1 MMRRS
6 SRRRNSVGES
16 SNEDVFCRLDQI
28 LRFQPKENNNPFT
41 CPRDAKTNL
50 RKSLLVKVASKKQ
63 ERNILCSTPKVQ
75 RQPEDTFPNDI
86 SAINSSDINPIKNV
100 DENNAENLSDKNIY
114 RTKGSNK
121 LILGKE
127 LNKTTDPKKSKDLV
141 VLLNSYDNSPTKC
154 EKNEDNV
161 QLEKRSLKEN
171 TEKKHL
177 PQSNSSDEDQCDV
190 TKPNS
195 SVINITDSTEGTP
208 KTSNNLIQ
216 PINDKSAS
224 NIFTTSPKSLE
235 NLGSSREQKVL
246 EDSPQTREHIASDR
260 SPRTPPSQNIS
271 RKITPRKSK
280 HSKSYKRTNINE
292 VSKIL
297 PVANRESVHLENSND
312 VQDLSHDLDTSEL
325 VNQKRNKT
333 KQDVLE
339 ATTLSKRKTPG
350 DKVMVVVNNL
360 LLQASQSKNKSNSN
374 DNTINKENVEKPAEI
389 SPVQLQSIHTDNVED
404 SDNSSRASSYSD
416 FNTFDQQVL
425 YKTLPSA
432 DNNFNFS
439 SSLNDIP
446 IKNWEGPWRPDI
458 EEGLFQMDGTSIP
471 QNIFQRSH
479 KTNETYYDKNKKR
492 MQRKKSQYGRL
503 NHVSNKSH
511 LLNDQQQ
518 PAHTDNSFDS
528 TLILNNVEQ
537 EVSNDNATITTTPKR
552 KIVTDKNNVA
562 HGKSNN
568 AVRVINSSKTT
579 TKEKSEINIIS
590 TYVSKRNTPTE
601 EINVVPEK
609 SNNNMTIANTSKRKI
624 LTKENNA
631 VLENSNNNVTIVNT
645 SKRTIPTE
653 ENNAILEKS
662 NNKATTANTSR
673 RKILSEKNDTVLE
686 KSNNNVTVVNISRR
700 KIPTEENKA
709 VLEKSNNNLIGNT
722 SKIKILTGENI
733 SVLEEANNDV
743 TITNTSKRK
752 IPKEENKAV
761 LEEAYNKVTIASTSK
776 RKIPEEESNVTLE
789 KSNHND
795 DTIVNASKR
804 NFPTEETNGVL
815 DKSNN
820 NISIAPKEKN
830 PSQKNKSIQSNDVGT
845 QVSKTQNEEVTEINL
860 DIATLNKSL
869 KTIKDIASELSLLH
883 SASGSRRQMTQNTED
898 GDETAT
904 DQNNGIRKS
913 VRKKTVSKSVLLYD
927 CHVLEK
933 RIFKVPDN
941 KRKKRITKNVE
952 PVRPEGN
959 SKKDRKKK
967 AVVSSV
973 NKENEQQL
981 SNNIPSLDDNQEPFM
996 EYATEENEPH
1006 ITSTS
1011 NLQKTSTTAKG
1022 KNEEFLSRK
1031 DSTITQNSEQK
1042 QHIEK
1047 AMKESNYNDEPD
1059 ITSTSKP
1066 NITTTAKRRGRKKK
1080 VTSEV
1085 HTNTQT
1091 RTVSLINNVND
1102 IQNPNVETRKD
1113 EENYESQLISTSK
1126 PEENTV
1132 PKRRGRKKKVTAE
1145 VHSIINTEAKAS
1157 LMNNDRFDI
1166 QETRTGSA
1174 ITNTLDIVDMDNVG
1188 NNHNPNIET
1197 RKGEENCES
1206 DFITTSKPEENTIP
1220 KRRGRRK
1227 KVTTEVNFI
1236 INTQS
1241 KTSLMSNDRFDI
1253 QETRTGSAI
1262 TNTLDI
1268 VNMNNINDSQ
1278 NPNIETRKDGESYE
1292 SHFISTSIPEEN
1304 TILKRRGRKK
1314 KVPTDGSGNANENLN
1329 KFSIEGV
1336 FLNNLDNA
1344 DCMQNKH
1351 EMEVP
1356 LETNEYTDRLSV
1368 VSSPIPKKRGRKS
1381 NLERARRKAVES
1393 AAESRTINATEGL
1406 FDRCSVM
1413 RSSFGSVLYNSVN
1426 NTIPNQTILSSV
1438 LHNCDGNS
1446 VGYFRLRPQSPTLG
1460 QMTSKSNLYFV
1471 TLIGQGIITF
1481 NDQDYHIFESENTVV
1496 KVPADNDYTITNV
1509 DDSKTLQLLY
1519 IKN

>member
-1 MMRRS
+1 M
-6 SRRRNSVGES
+6 
-16 SNEDVFCRLDQI
+16 
-28 LRFQPKENNNPFT
+28 
-41 CPRDAKTNL
+41 
-50 RKSLLVKVASKKQ
+50 LVKVASKKQ
-63 ERNILCSTPKVQ
+63 KRNILCSTPRVQ
-75 RQPEDTFPNDI
+75 RQLEDTFPNDI

-100 DENNAENLSDKNIY
+100 DENNAENLSDENIY
-114 RTKGSNK
+114 RIKGSNK

-127 LNKTTDPKKSKDLV
+127 LNKTTDPKKSKDLL

-246 EDSPQTREHIASDR
+246 EDSPETREHIASDR

-271 RKITPRKSK
+271 RTITPRKSK

-292 VSKIL
+292 ASKIL

-339 ATTLSKRKTPG
+339 ATTLSTRKTPG
-350 DKVMVVVNNL
+350 DRVMAVVNNL

-374 DNTINKENVEKPAEI
+374 DNTINKKNVEKPAES

-416 FNTFDQQVL
+416 FYTFDQQVL

-446 IKNWEGPWRPDI
+446 IKNGEGPWRPDI
-458 EEGLFQMDGTSIP
+458 ENLFQMDGTPIP
-471 QNIFQRSH
+471 ENIFQRSH
-479 KTNETYYDKNKKR
+479 KTNETSHGKNKKR

-518 PAHTDNSFDS
+518 QPAHTANSIDA

-552 KIVTDKNNVA
+552 KSVTDKNNVA

-590 TYVSKRNTPTE
+590 TYVSKRNTLTE
-601 EINVVPEK
+601 ENNVVPEK

-624 LTKENNA
+624 LTKETNA

-662 NNKATTANTSR
+662 NNKARTANTSR
-673 RKILSEKNDTVLE
+673 RKILSEKNNTVLE
-686 KSNNNVTVVNISRR
+686 KSNNNVTVVNTSRR

-733 SVLEEANNDV
+733 SVLEESNNDV
-743 TITNTSKRK
+743 TITNTK

-761 LEEAYNKVTIASTSK
+761 LEESYNKVTIASTSK

-789 KSNHND
+789 KSNRND

-804 NFPTEETNGVL
+804 NFPTEKTNSVL

-820 NISIAPKEKN
+820 NISIAPKGKN
-830 PSQKNKSIQSNDVGT
+830 PSQKNTSIQSNDVGT
-845 QVSKTQNEEVTEINL
+845 QVSKTQNEELTGINL

-869 KTIKDIASELSLLH
+869 KTIKNIASELSLLH

-904 DQNNGIRKS
+904 DQNNG
-913 VRKKTVSKSVLLYD
+913 
-927 CHVLEK
+927 
-933 RIFKVPDN
+933 
-941 KRKKRITKNVE
+941 
-952 PVRPEGN
+952 
-959 SKKDRKKK
+959 
-967 AVVSSV
+967 
-973 NKENEQQL
+973 
-981 SNNIPSLDDNQEPFM
+981 
-996 EYATEENEPH
+996 
-1006 ITSTS
+1006 
-1011 NLQKTSTTAKG
+1011 NLQ
-1022 KNEEFLSRK
+1022 
-1031 DSTITQNSEQK
+1031 
-1042 QHIEK
+1042 
-1047 AMKESNYNDEPD
+1047 
-1059 ITSTSKP
+1059 
-1066 NITTTAKRRGRKKK
+1066 
-1080 VTSEV
+1080 
-1085 HTNTQT
+1085 
-1091 RTVSLINNVND
+1091 
-1102 IQNPNVETRKD
+1102 
-1113 EENYESQLISTSK
+1113 
-1126 PEENTV
+1126 
-1132 PKRRGRKKKVTAE
+1132 
-1145 VHSIINTEAKAS
+1145 
-1157 LMNNDRFDI
+1157 
-1166 QETRTGSA
+1166 
-1174 ITNTLDIVDMDNVG
+1174 
-1188 NNHNPNIET
+1188 
-1197 RKGEENCES
+1197 
-1206 DFITTSKPEENTIP
+1206 
-1220 KRRGRRK
+1220 
-1227 KVTTEVNFI
+1227 
-1236 INTQS
+1236 
-1241 KTSLMSNDRFDI
+1241 
-1253 QETRTGSAI
+1253 
-1262 TNTLDI
+1262 
-1268 VNMNNINDSQ
+1268 
-1278 NPNIETRKDGESYE
+1278 
-1292 SHFISTSIPEEN
+1292 
-1304 TILKRRGRKK
+1304 
-1314 KVPTDGSGNANENLN
+1314 
-1329 KFSIEGV
+1329 
-1336 FLNNLDNA
+1336 
-1344 DCMQNKH
+1344 
-1351 EMEVP
+1351 
-1356 LETNEYTDRLSV
+1356 
-1368 VSSPIPKKRGRKS
+1368 
-1381 NLERARRKAVES
+1381 
-1393 AAESRTINATEGL
+1393 
-1406 FDRCSVM
+1406 
-1413 RSSFGSVLYNSVN
+1413 
-1426 NTIPNQTILSSV
+1426 
-1438 LHNCDGNS
+1438 
-1446 VGYFRLRPQSPTLG
+1446 
-1460 QMTSKSNLYFV
+1460 
-1471 TLIGQGIITF
+1471 
-1481 NDQDYHIFESENTVV
+1481 
-1496 KVPADNDYTITNV
+1496 
-1509 DDSKTLQLLY
+1509 
-1519 IKN
+1519 